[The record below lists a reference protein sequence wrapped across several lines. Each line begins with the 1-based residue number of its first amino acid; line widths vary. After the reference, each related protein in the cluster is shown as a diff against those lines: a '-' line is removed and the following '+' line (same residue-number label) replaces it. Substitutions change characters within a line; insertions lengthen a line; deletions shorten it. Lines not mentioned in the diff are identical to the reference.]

1 MTPVEQLTGI
11 VANRPGDAIVE
22 PLPALAVSDLPAAPG
37 GAGPGFRFSA
47 SGPPA
52 RLREYRQGEE
62 RMLCIGSP
70 YATSGSN
77 DIAAVLG
84 GLRSGRE
91 SLLSAVG
98 GEFALACFDAK
109 EHVLLLASDHFAS
122 VPIYYAVA
130 DGRIVF
136 STQLEQVRGILGNAP
151 QVDPQAIYD
160 YLFFSVVPGA
170 RSVFAGIHKLPP
182 ASVLT
187 YRDGKARISRYWEP
201 DFRREGASPERLRE
215 QAFEAISGAVRRRVN
230 LPDLGCFLSGGL
242 DSSSV
247 CGLAARHAS
256 SRVRAFTIGFDV
268 PNYDESRYAQV
279 SARHFG
285 LELNEKRICAADVT
299 ACLDRVIAAFPEP
312 FGNES
317 AISAYLCAEFA
328 RAAGVRNMLAGDGGD
343 ELFAGNARYQKQSV
357 FNIYQELPAWLRR
370 GAVDPLAALARRAPG
385 PLRKPWSYV
394 EQARVP
400 LPDRLF
406 SYNLLARNPPG
417 NVLTREFLDSV
428 DAESPY
434 RYARSV
440 FGEPR
445 HGDSLDRMLYLD
457 WALTLTDNDLPK
469 VRVTGNLAGISV
481 HFPMLDPEVLRV
493 STLVPS
499 GEKLTLGKLR
509 KFYKEAF
516 TGFLPAEVIG
526 KPKHGFGVPVGI
538 WLKEHAPLR
547 DRMYQRLRSLG
558 ERDIVRRDFL
568 DDLVR
573 LQQTD
578 HAVYYGALM
587 WSLFMLEEWLLA
599 HAT

>member
-1 MTPVEQLTGI
+1 MEQLTGI
-11 VANRPGDAIVE
+11 VASRPDDAIAE
-22 PLPALAVSDLPAAPG
+22 PLPAPAASGSPTAPG
-37 GAGPGFRFSA
+37 SAGPAFRFSA
-47 SGPPA
+47 SGPPE
-52 RLREYRQGEE
+52 RVREHREGEN
-62 RMLCIGSP
+62 RMLCIGTP
-70 YATSGSN
+70 YTTSRGN
-77 DIAAVLG
+77 DIAAVLR

-91 SLLSAVG
+91 SALSAVG

-122 VPIYYAVA
+122 VPIYYAVS
-130 DGRIVF
+130 DGRIAF
-136 STQLEQVRGILGNAP
+136 STQLGQLRAILGGTA
-151 QVDPQAIYD
+151 QVDRQAIYD
-160 YLFFSVVPGA
+160 YLFFSVVPGS
-170 RSVFAGIHKLPP
+170 RSVFSGIHKLPP

-201 DFRREGASPERLRE
+201 DFRREGAAPARLHE
-215 QAFEAISGAVRRRVN
+215 QAFEAISGAVGRLAT

-247 CGLAARHAS
+247 CGLAARHGS
-256 SRVRAFTIGFDV
+256 GRVRAFTIGFDV

-279 SARHFG
+279 TARHFG
-285 LELNEKRICAADVT
+285 LELNEKRISAADVM

-317 AISAYLCAEFA
+317 ALSAYLCAEFA
-328 RAAGVRNMLAGDGGD
+328 RSAGVRNMLAGDGGD
-343 ELFAGNARYQKQSV
+343 ELFAGNARYQKQCV
-357 FNIYQELPAWLRR
+357 FNIYQDLPAWLRR
-370 GAVDPLAALARRAPG
+370 VAVDPLAALTRLAPG

-417 NVLTREFLDSV
+417 DVLTREFLDSV

-434 RYARSV
+434 RYARTV

-469 VRVTGNLAGISV
+469 VRVTGSLAGIAV
-481 HFPMLDPEVLRV
+481 HFPMLDPEVVRV

-499 GEKLTLGKLR
+499 AAKLTLSDLR

-516 TGFLPAEVIG
+516 TGFLPAEVID

-547 DRMYQRLRSLG
+547 DRMYERLRSLG
-558 ERDIVRRDFL
+558 ERGIVRRDFL
-568 DDLVR
+568 DDLVS

-599 HAT
+599 HAA